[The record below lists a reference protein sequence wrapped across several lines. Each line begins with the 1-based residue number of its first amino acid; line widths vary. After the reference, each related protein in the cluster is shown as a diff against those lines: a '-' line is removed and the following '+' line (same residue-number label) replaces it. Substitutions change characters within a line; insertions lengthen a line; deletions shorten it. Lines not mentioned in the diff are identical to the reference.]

1 MEILLKKHELLD
13 LGTELRGLSLFCQA
27 GTCWLTQAGDSRDHI
42 LRVGHSFTATLSGHL
57 VVTATEDCRLSLIVA
72 TAAQECGSFWQ
83 RLVCSN

>member
-42 LRVGHSFTATLSGHL
+42 LRAGHSFTATQNGHL
-57 VVTATEDCRLSLIVA
+57 VVAATDNCRLTLIVE
-72 TAAQECGSFWQ
+72 TVAQESGSFWQ
-83 RLVCSN
+83 RLVCTN